1 MFNIGDKVKKITDGR
16 VGIVKNTIQTGNGLK
31 YQIQFDNGE
40 AVYLSEDILESYQEI
55 KTPLEAFS
63 NFQFDGIEDYKRVM
77 VFQRLTG
84 DLTNMY
90 YSMNNT
96 LTEYLPHQFL
106 PVTKFL
112 QSPEER
118 ILIADEVGL
127 GKTVEAMYIWKE
139 LEARRSAK
147 RLLVVCPAAL
157 REKWKRDMENLFGIH
172 AEIVK
177 ADKLLDTFR
186 LIEKN
191 RYREQFAYICSME
204 SIRSKKTDGFNNAV
218 SDLNRAFEEFA
229 SNYSEYAFN
238 LVIID
243 EAHYLRNRET
253 ANFKTG
259 ARLRDISESLVL
271 LSATPIQTGSENLY
285 SIMNLLS
292 PERFE
297 NEWSFDYMLRKD
309 GIFIQLANCLQRTSS
324 TVEDFEK
331 ILEQN
336 DFGFQEENELIE
348 EIKENKEEIF
358 ASTEK
363 RMQYSE
369 DLRGQIFYNN
379 LFNRTR
385 RRFVFD
391 NTAKRRPFAVEFDLS
406 SNEMDIYSR
415 VTQLV
420 RDMSFGHTEIL
431 TFALIA
437 RQRQMAS
444 CLPAAFKDWKQK
456 FSEQEIVITDDDS
469 LETSEFDI
477 DDDNDESET
486 SNKNVYRDLKPFY
499 QKIGEEFTDVRYED
513 LKIHDSKYNKFLES
527 IKTLLSQN
535 PNEKIIVFSFFRGT
549 NEYLEERLKEDGI
562 SAVAIKGGMG
572 VLKDELLEEFRTN
585 ENINVLISS
594 EVGSEGL
601 DLQFASVEYN
611 YDLPWNPMRLEQ
623 RIGRIDRIGQKAEVL
638 RIYNLCSQNTV
649 EDKILERLY
658 ERVKI
663 FENSIGDMEDIVGQ
677 PIQDLAVEIL
687 DPNLTDE
694 DRKEKAE
701 QKIQVLINQRMM
713 NNKLEDESGVLNEYR
728 DMVLNSIERAK
739 TNMRCIDMDER
750 VFVIKDFVKNYY
762 PGTTFY
768 QTKDNPDNYVI
779 GLSNDAILAYREFRR
794 QENVDKRTSID
805 SSASGE
811 CILAFHVNKE
821 EKKQRNVE
829 IADLDHPIFDWIK
842 WTINKEPVK
851 TSGCSAIS
859 MSPNS
864 FIKEGEYV
872 FYIQKWQKDGVEKS
886 SELKYF
892 LISKNDNTII
902 DEDLSEKIMNTAI
915 TRAASLVNTSIRIN
929 DFEPYFNSAQILINH
944 AWSKFEEFEK
954 DYQRKS
960 KFIYNKQVDFMNFT
974 ADKKIETIEGIIETL
989 RLEGKTQGVIN
1000 MNKKRIEKI
1009 NRERELK
1016 LKELEI
1022 SQFNEPSLIDLAIG
1036 ILIVE

>member
-1 MFNIGDKVKKITDGR
+1 MFNTGDKVKKITDGR
-16 VGIVKNTIQTGNGLK
+16 VGIVKGSIRTGNGVK

-40 AVYLSEDILESYQEI
+40 TVYLSEDILQVYQEI

-63 NFQFDGIEDYKRVM
+63 NFQFSGIDDYRRIM
-77 VFQRLTG
+77 SFQRLTG
-84 DLTNMY
+84 DLTNMF

-127 GKTVEAMYIWKE
+127 GKTIEAMYIWKE
-139 LEARRSAK
+139 LEARRNAK

-157 REKWKRDMENLFGIH
+157 REKWKRDMENLFSIH
-172 AEIVK
+172 ATIVK
-177 ADKLLDTFR
+177 ADELLETFH

-191 RYREQFAYICSME
+191 RNREQFVYICSIE
-204 SIRSKKTDGFNNAV
+204 SIRSKKNDTYDKVGN
-218 SDLNRAFEEFA
+218 LNRAFEEFA
-229 SNYSEYAFN
+229 TNYSDFAFN

-259 ARLRDISESLVL
+259 ARLRDITESLVL

-297 NEWSFDYMLRKD
+297 NEWSFDYMLKKD
-309 GIFIQLANCLQRTSS
+309 GIFIKLANCLQRSSS
-324 TVEDFEK
+324 TIEDFDN
-331 ILEQN
+331 ILEDN
-336 DFGFQEENELIE
+336 PFSIQEENELIQ
-348 EIKENKEEIF
+348 EIIKNKNDIF
-358 ASTEK
+358 SSNEK

-369 DLRGQIFYNN
+369 DLRGQVFYNN

-385 RRFVFD
+385 RRFVFE

-406 SNEMDIYSR
+406 PSEMDIYQR
-415 VTQLV
+415 VTRLI
-420 RDMSFGHTEIL
+420 REMSKGHSEIM

-444 CLPAAFKDWKQK
+444 CLPAAFKDWLKK
-456 FSEQEIVITDDDS
+456 FKEQDFNISEEES
-469 LETSEFDI
+469 FEASEFDN
-477 DDDNDESET
+477 DDDEEDEV
-486 SNKNVYRDLKPFY
+486 SNRNIYKDLKPFY
-499 QKIGEEFTDVRYED
+499 QKIGMEFSDVRFDD
-513 LKIHDSKYNKFLES
+513 LKKHDSKYDKFLES
-527 IKTLLSQN
+527 LRTLLQQN
-535 PNEKIIVFSFFRGT
+535 PKEKIIVFSFFRGT
-549 NEYLEERLKEDGI
+549 NEYLEERLQEDGI

-572 VLKDELLEEFRTN
+572 TFKDDLLERFRTDDKV
-585 ENINVLISS
+585 NVLISS

-638 RIYNLCSQNTV
+638 RIYNLSCQNTI
-649 EDKILERLY
+649 EDRILEKLY

-687 DPNLTDE
+687 DPELTDD

-701 QKIQVLINQRMM
+701 QKIQVLINQRLM
-713 NNKLEDESGVLNEYR
+713 NNRLEEESGVLNEYR
-728 DMVLNSIERAK
+728 DMVLNSIEIAR
-739 TNMRCIDMDER
+739 TNKRCIDVEER
-750 VFVIKDFVKNYY
+750 IFVISDFLKNYF
-762 PGTTFY
+762 PGSSFY
-768 QTKDNPDNYVI
+768 QDKDNTTNYVI
-779 GLSNDAILAYREFRR
+779 ELSNDAISNYREFRR
-794 QENVDKRTSID
+794 QVHLTKSTSID
-805 SSASGE
+805 IGE
-811 CILAFHVNKE
+811 CILAFSPNTSSRKR
-821 EKKQRNVE
+821 RNVE

-842 WTINKEPVK
+842 WTISNEPIK
-851 TSGCSAIS
+851 STGCSTLTMKPFDQLKAGS
-859 MSPNS
+859 
-864 FIKEGEYV
+864 YV
-872 FYIQKWQKDGVEKS
+872 YYIQKWEKYGAEKA

-892 LISKNDNTII
+892 IISVEDNTII
-902 DEDLSEKIMNTAI
+902 DESFSEKIMNTAI
-915 TRAASLVNTSIRIN
+915 TKATTLVNTEVRIN
-929 DFEPYFNSAQILINH
+929 DFDPYFNSAQDLINH
-944 AWSKFEEFEK
+944 AWKKFEEYETN
-954 DYQRKS
+954 YLRRS
-960 KFIYNKQVDFMNFT
+960 KFLYKKQIDFVNFT
-974 ADKKIETIEGIIETL
+974 ADKKIESRRKAIETL
-989 RLEGKTQGVIN
+989 KFEGKKQSVIN
-1000 MNKKRIEKI
+1000 MQEKQIEKI
-1009 NRERELK
+1009 ERERSLK
-1016 LKELEI
+1016 LEEL
-1022 SQFNEPSLIDLAIG
+1022 SKNQLNAPSVQDLGIG